1 MIPANTEHTHTYNC
15 GHKVTHTLPAVCYES
30 LYCMFDCK
38 VCDPYNGEG
47 D

>member
-1 MIPANTEHTHTYNC
+1 MIPLRVKHTHTYNC
-15 GHKVTHTLPAVCYES
+15 GHTVTHTLDKDCYEA

-38 VCDPYNGEG
+38 VCDPYDGEG